1 MTLSEMQA
9 SLAQHLRCSS
19 FPEQFALLADA
30 HLVAEGQQIPV
41 HKFLLA
47 LGSPVFSDW
56 FLSAAQADSS
66 TDTDCYP
73 MPGHTVAD
81 ICASLKFL
89 YQRTAVQSAE
99 TPSKD
104 LWKSVADAEPI
115 IRFAHKFD
123 MQTILQ
129 ECDTCLSQKA
139 GEADGKGIFKD
150 NDTAVAWAALAEE
163 CGLSTLLANAELFMV
178 KNADPEFWQSPV
190 FARHKLSSTCML
202 RMLRAAQQN
211 MVSWSNNFV
220 VANTP
225 HATGAQQ
232 SCQRC
237 QACKLRCP
245 RCNPGNKPT
254 GSHAS
259 ISTLIS
265 WQQSSKGINSVIAW
279 RS

>member
-1 MTLSEMQA
+1 MQG
-9 SLAQHLRCSS
+9 SLDQHLHCSGIPQQS
-19 FPEQFALLADA
+19 VLLADA

-41 HKFLLA
+41 HKSLLA

-56 FLSAAQADSS
+56 FLSAGQADSS
-66 TDTDCYP
+66 TDKDCYP

-99 TPSKD
+99 TPGKD
-104 LWKSVADAEPI
+104 LWKSVADAQPI

-150 NDTAVAWAALAEE
+150 NVTAVAWAALAEE
-163 CGLSTLLANAELFMV
+163 CDLSTLLANAELFMV
-178 KNADPEFWQSPV
+178 KNADPEFWQSPG
-190 FARHKLSSTCML
+190 FATHKLSSTCML
-202 RMLRAAQQN
+202 RMLRAAQHN
-211 MVSWSNNFV
+211 MVSWSNNLAV
-220 VANTP
+220 GNAA
-225 HATGAQQ
+225 HATWARQY
-232 SCQRC
+232 CRRC
-237 QACKLRCP
+237 QAGHVWCP
-245 RCNPGNKPT
+245 MCNPDNKPT

-265 WQQSSKGINSVIAW
+265 WQQSSKGVNSVLA
-279 RS
+279 

>member
-9 SLAQHLRCSS
+9 SLVQHLRCSS

-30 HLVAEGQQIPV
+30 HLVVEGQLLPI
-41 HKFLLA
+41 HKSLLA
-47 LGSPVFSDW
+47 AGSPVFSDW
-56 FLSAAQADSS
+56 FLLSAKADSS
-66 TDTDCYP
+66 IDEDCYP

-104 LWKSVADAEPI
+104 LWKSVADAGPI
-115 IRFAHKFD
+115 IRFAHKFN

-139 GEADGKGIFKD
+139 GEADGKLIFKE

-178 KNADPEFWQSPV
+178 KSADPKFWQSPV
-190 FARHKLSSTCML
+190 FAKHKLSSSCML
-202 RMLRAAQQN
+202 RMLQAAQQN
-211 MVSWSNNFV
+211 MISWSDNFNV
-220 VANTP
+220 VTASDANW
-225 HATGAQQ
+225 AQ
-232 SCQRC
+232 SRC
-237 QACKLRCP
+237 SGCRQAYVWCP
-245 RCNPGNKPT
+245 RCNPDNKPT

-259 ISTLIS
+259 ISTLVG
-265 WQQSSKGINSVIAW
+265 WQQSSNDACPGIT
-279 RS
+279 

>member
-104 LWKSVADAEPI
+104 LWKSVVDAEPI

-211 MVSWSNNFV
+211 MISWSYNLAVGN
-220 VANTP
+220 AP
-225 HATGAQQ
+225 HATWAQQ
-232 SCQRC
+232 LSGMQGMVSEV
-237 QACKLRCP
+237 QP
-245 RCNPGNKPT
+245 
-254 GSHAS
+254 
-259 ISTLIS
+259 
-265 WQQSSKGINSVIAW
+265 
-279 RS
+279 